1 MRFALGFIR
10 RLLLLSL
17 LAASVAGFGAYQ
29 YFNQWL
35 SDPLPLPEEGLEY
48 RLVAGKTLSHLV
60 HEFARR
66 DLLAHPRAFLLYA
79 RLTGQS
85 QVRAGEYSFAADTS
99 PRELLSVVNRGDV
112 KTYRVTLVEGRT
124 FAEFVETLAAAPRLQ
139 SELSGETLSAQLAIL
154 DLPIEHPEGWFFPDT
169 YQYVAGETDVAI
181 LHRAYRRM
189 AETLEELWPGRLQGL
204 PYESPYEALIMAS
217 IIERET
223 GAPWERRKI
232 AGVFVRRLQEGMRLQ
247 TDPTVIYG
255 MGAAYRGRIT
265 YGDLR
270 EPTPYNTYVIRGLP
284 PTPIAMPGR
293 EAIYAALHPAAGSA
307 LYFVAKGDGTHVFS
321 DTLAAHNAAVK
332 TYQHQRASDYR
343 STLEAMPDASEVD
356 DEAGE
361 E

>member
-10 RLLLLSL
+10 RLLLLLL

-35 SDPLPLPEEGLEY
+35 KDPLPLPDEGLEY
-48 RLVAGKTLSHLV
+48 QLAAGRTLSHMV
-60 HEFARR
+60 R
-66 DLLAHPRAFLLYA
+66 DLAARDILAHPRAFLLYA
-79 RLTGQS
+79 RVTGQA

-124 FAEFVETLAAAPRLQ
+124 FADFVDTLAAAPRLR
-139 SELSGETLSAQLAIL
+139 SELSGQPLSAQLAIL
-154 DLPIEHPEGWFFPDT
+154 DLPIDHPEGWFFPDT
-169 YQYVAGETDVAI
+169 YQYVGGETDVAI
-181 LHRAYRRM
+181 LRRAYRRM
-189 AETLEELWPGRLQGL
+189 AETLEELWPGRMQGL
-204 PYESPYEALIMAS
+204 PYETPYQALVMAS

-232 AGVFVRRLQEGMRLQ
+232 AGVFVRRLQQGMRLQ

-255 MGAAYRGRIT
+255 MGAAYRGRIS
-265 YGDLR
+265 YRDLR
-270 EPTPYNTYVIRGLP
+270 EPTPYNTYVIHGLP

-293 EAIYAALHPAAGSA
+293 EAIYAALHPAAGKA

-332 TYQHQRASDYR
+332 AYQHQRASDYR
-343 STLEAMPDASEVD
+343 STLEALPDMPE
-356 DEAGE
+356 EEQGGE